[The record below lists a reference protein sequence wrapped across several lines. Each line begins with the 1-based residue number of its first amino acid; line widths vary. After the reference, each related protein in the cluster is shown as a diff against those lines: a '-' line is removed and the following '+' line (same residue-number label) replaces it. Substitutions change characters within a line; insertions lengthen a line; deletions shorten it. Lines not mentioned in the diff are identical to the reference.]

1 MLSHIL
7 DKYSHATAIHAIHA
21 IPDGLNTDRI
31 ARIARVQ
38 VASPIKTVILA
49 SGEPVSNWW
58 LITFADLEPVQVAIW
73 PPATHAE
80 VMALNQKAISAT
92 PIQSPHTQAVNIDT
106 PQALLDLMRLGGYS
120 VSVNGD
126 SLEVS
131 QARWIDEE
139 LAGLITSHKT
149 GLIKILESEI

>member
-38 VASPIKTVILA
+38 VASPIKTDFIA
-49 SGEPVSNWW
+49 SDEPVSNWW
-58 LITFADLEPVQVAIW
+58 LVSYADIENVQLAIW
-73 PPATHAE
+73 PPCTHAE
-80 VMALNQKAISAT
+80 ALALNPTALSAT
-92 PIQSPHTQAVNIDT
+92 PMQSPHTQAVNIDT
-106 PQALLDLMRLGGYS
+106 PQALLDLMRVGGYG
-120 VSVNGD
+120 VNVNGD

-131 QARWIDEE
+131 QSQWIDDE
-139 LAGLITSHKT
+139 LAYLIRTYKDDLIT
-149 GLIKILESEI
+149 ILEKER